1 MYVCMHACMH
11 ACIYIYTHILIH
23 INIHTCISISS
34 VLETLNNLAPPA
46 GALGSWRSIQASGQT
61 SPGLGMLQLRNYT
74 GFVRFKA
81 TLVHCSGL
89 GGSKRFVRK
98 GPKGLGFGVF
108 AVLSDYVV
116 TGSVL
121 GLCMV

>member
-1 MYVCMHACMH
+1 MH
-11 ACIYIYTHILIH
+11 IHILRIR
-23 INIHTCISISS
+23 NPT
-34 VLETLNNLAPPA
+34 VNNLAPPA